1 MKRKRQLFNPYGLQK
16 AFALS
21 VLLSAFICCIVF
33 LILSYSADF
42 LLTRY
47 FDNSDFTE
55 RQIQKQGLSLQDF
68 IAKNEISSSNLNQL
82 QKWERKQPV
91 ILLELYSEG
100 KCIYS
105 SAYDNY
111 DVLEHGLFYDFNLS
125 EPYNHISIKLS
136 DKTASA
142 IIYSDFTYQY
152 YVFGKAVSAMAA
164 IALFIII
171 FLNDNR
177 RLIHYICRLN
187 DEVQILEGGNLDYQV
202 SVEGNDEITD
212 LAKSMNR
219 MRKSFKQQIETEH
232 QLQQNNK
239 KLITEMSHD
248 LRTPLTGIML
258 YLEILKSHRYSSDEE
273 LQDYLNKIYQ
283 KAHHMKLI
291 SDHLFEYSKDGF
303 HNNHTGPI
311 EMKLALQKELENLKD
326 DLEDQGFK
334 TSLELKWESD
344 YIQIDKE
351 FIHRIIGNIFTNIL
365 KYAERSTD
373 VQISTIYTD
382 KYCGFSV
389 INACKNVQNDSESNE
404 IGISS
409 IQSMMTK
416 MDGICTVEQTDTV
429 FEITLLFPKQ

>member
-1 MKRKRQLFNPYGLQK
+1 
-16 AFALS
+16 
-21 VLLSAFICCIVF
+21 
-33 LILSYSADF
+33 
-42 LLTRY
+42 
-47 FDNSDFTE
+47 
-55 RQIQKQGLSLQDF
+55 
-68 IAKNEISSSNLNQL
+68 
-82 QKWERKQPV
+82 
-91 ILLELYSEG
+91 
-100 KCIYS
+100 
-105 SAYDNY
+105 
-111 DVLEHGLFYDFNLS
+111 
-125 EPYNHISIKLS
+125 
-136 DKTASA
+136 
-142 IIYSDFTYQY
+142 
-152 YVFGKAVSAMAA
+152 
-164 IALFIII
+164 
-171 FLNDNR
+171 
-177 RLIHYICRLN
+177 
-187 DEVQILEGGNLDYQV
+187 
-202 SVEGNDEITD
+202 
-212 LAKSMNR
+212 